1 MPLLK
6 PKRIKRGDLI
16 GVVAPASPALDRS
29 RIHQGIHYLEG
40 LGYHVLPGK
49 HLEAAT
55 GFLAGSDAQRAQDLN
70 DMIRNPRVRA
80 IIGLRGGYGSPRILP
95 LVDYAALR
103 RDPKVLVGFSDL
115 TALQLAIWRRIGLV
129 TFSGPMVA
137 VEFAAGIDPF
147 TEEHFWQLITCTR
160 KPGILTLP
168 PDTQLHCWKPGLSQG
183 TLIPANLAMLCSLL
197 GTRFFPDLKG
207 AVLAL
212 EDVGEQLHRIDRLFN
227 QLTLA
232 GATHKLAA
240 LLLGQFTH
248 CTTSRPEYG
257 PVTIEDVLRDHVQPV
272 PGPVLAN
279 FPYGHIPRRLT
290 LPVGVPIRV
299 SALRQPAIQFLEA
312 AVTA

>member
-29 RIHQGIHYLEG
+29 RIHQGIRYLEG

-160 KPGILTLP
+160 KPGTLPLP

-183 TLIPANLAMLCSLL
+183 RLIPVNLAMLCSLL

-212 EDVGEQLHRIDRLFN
+212 EDVGEQSHRVDRFLN

-232 GATHKLAA
+232 GALTKLSA
-240 LLLGQFTH
+240 LVLGQFTH
-248 CTTSRPEYG
+248 CNNSRPEYG
-257 PVTIEDVLRDHVQPV
+257 TVRVESILQEHAQQVH
-272 PGPVLAN
+272 GPVLGN
-279 FPYGHIPRRLT
+279 LPYGHVAQRLT
-290 LPVGVPIRV
+290 LPFGIPVRV
-299 SALRQPAIQFLEA
+299 NARRKPSMQLLEPS
-312 AVTA
+312 VT